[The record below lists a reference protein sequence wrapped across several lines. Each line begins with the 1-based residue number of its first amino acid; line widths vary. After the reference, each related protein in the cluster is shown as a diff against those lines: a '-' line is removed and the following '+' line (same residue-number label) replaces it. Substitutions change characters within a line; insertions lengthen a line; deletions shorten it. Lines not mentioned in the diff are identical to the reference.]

1 MTPMRPD
8 RERARD
14 ALSLVLSESVSSAR
28 AGFRELDVGAEQ
40 EQARNSLSPGAGAPL
55 ERIVTDEGGR
65 LSFIATADIQCIEAR
80 GDLIVIHTAKE
91 SHLLRATLQAM
102 EARLQD
108 ETFLRI
114 HRSILVNS
122 NAIREMQRTPRGDF
136 VLTLA
141 NGQQYASS
149 AGHRHVVLDYIHRCR
164 P

>member
-8 RERARD
+8 RDRH
-14 ALSLVLSESVSSAR
+14 ALSLVLSDSASSAR
-28 AGFRELDVGAEQ
+28 SAFAERRAV
-40 EQARNSLSPGAGAPL
+40 EQTHARARPSAHGGPPL

-91 SHLLRATLQAM
+91 SHLLRSTLQAM
-102 EARLQD
+102 QVRLQD

-114 HRSILVNS
+114 HRSILVS
-122 NAIREMQRTPRGDF
+122 SGAIREMRRTPRGDF
-136 VLTLA
+136 VLKLA

-149 AGHRHVVLDYIHRCR
+149 AGHRQGVLDYIRRCR

>member
-8 RERARD
+8 RDRARQ
-14 ALSLVLSESVSSAR
+14 ALSLVLSDSASSAR
-28 AGFRELDVGAEQ
+28 AAFAERRATPERAHARVGP
-40 EQARNSLSPGAGAPL
+40 SSSGGAPL

-80 GDLIVIHTAKE
+80 GDLIVIHTATE

-102 EARLQD
+102 EVRLQD
-108 ETFLRI
+108 EVFLRI
-114 HRSILVNS
+114 HRSILVNG
-122 NAIREMQRTPRGDF
+122 NAICEMRRTPRGDF

-149 AGHRHVVLDYIHRCR
+149 AGHRQVVLDYIGRCR

>member
-1 MTPMRPD
+1 MSTRPERD
-8 RERARD
+8 RPRH
-14 ALSLVLSESVSSAR
+14 ALSLLLSEATSAR
-28 AGFRELDVGAEQ
+28 SGFDERRSAGELAYTR
-40 EQARNSLSPGAGAPL
+40 AAPL
-55 ERIVTDEGGR
+55 ERVVTDQDGR

-91 SHLLRATLQAM
+91 SHLMRATLQAM
-102 EARLQD
+102 EVRLEN

-122 NAIREMQRTPRGDF
+122 GAIREMRRTARGDF
-136 VLTLA
+136 VLTLD

-149 AGHRHVVLDYIHRCR
+149 AGHRHVLLEYIRRCR

>member
-8 RERARD
+8 RDRARH
-14 ALSLVLSESVSSAR
+14 ALSLVSSDSDASALAAFAER
-28 AGFRELDVGAEQ
+28 KVAAERVHAHNGF
-40 EQARNSLSPGAGAPL
+40 SPGAGARL

-65 LSFIATADIQCIEAR
+65 LSFIATAEIQCIEAR
-80 GDLIVIHTAKE
+80 GDLIVVHTAKE
-91 SHLLRATLQAM
+91 SHLIRATLQAM
-102 EARLQD
+102 EVRLQD
-108 ETFLRI
+108 EAFLRI

-122 NAIREMQRTPRGDF
+122 NAIREMRRTPRGDF

-149 AGHRHVVLDYIHRCR
+149 AGHRVVVLDYIRRCR

>member
-1 MTPMRPD
+1 MTMRPD
-8 RERARD
+8 RDRHS
-14 ALSLVLSESVSSAR
+14 LSLVLSDPGSATRSAFADRR
-28 AGFRELDVGAEQ
+28 ALEQ
-40 EQARNSLSPGAGAPL
+40 SHARVHARGGPPL

-65 LSFIATADIQCIEAR
+65 LSFIATVDIQCIEAR

-91 SHLLRATLQAM
+91 SHLLRATLQSM
-102 EARLQD
+102 EVRLQD
-108 ETFLRI
+108 EAFLRI

-122 NAIREMQRTPRGDF
+122 RAIREMRRTPRGDF

-149 AGHRHVVLDYIHRCR
+149 AGHRQVVLDYISRCR